1 MSNSSFPVTFH
12 IAAKS
17 DWSISLSLSVLTFF
31 HRLLQY
37 CKPWITPRD
46 PYKVWLLML
55 EVLPRS
61 KEKSWHNKEKV
72 ELLDRYHSFRSI
84 AVTAFHFKI
93 NESSVGT
100 IIKEKEISD
109 AMAAATRAGVKTLH
123 FCDIS
128 FILYWKGSF

>member
-1 MSNSSFPVTFH
+1 M
-12 IAAKS
+12 
-17 DWSISLSLSVLTFF
+17 
-31 HRLLQY
+31 
-37 CKPWITPRD
+37 
-46 PYKVWLLML
+46 M

-61 KEKSWHNKEKV
+61 RDVMALQEKV

-93 NESSVGT
+93 NESTVGT

-123 FCDIS
+123 FWRYIF
-128 FILYWKGSF
+128 FILY